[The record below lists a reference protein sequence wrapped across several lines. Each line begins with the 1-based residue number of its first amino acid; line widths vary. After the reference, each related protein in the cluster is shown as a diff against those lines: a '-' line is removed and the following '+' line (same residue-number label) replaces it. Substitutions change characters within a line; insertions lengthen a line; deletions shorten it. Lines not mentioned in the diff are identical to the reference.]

1 MMSLRRATRTARLAI
16 LVLPLVALLTLSQEV
31 RAQSAA
37 PQYSVIKLAPFPFW
51 PGAITSSGNVVG
63 YGYVGGNAHVF
74 FWSNGVMTDLGT
86 MGGSQAVSQ
95 GLNDAGQITGEVLTS
110 HGIDTYI
117 YTNGSVLDLGQPTN
131 NYYGIGINNRGDVAS
146 NTGGGTPYLYANGV
160 IQDLNMG
167 GCSGE
172 IGIDVNDS
180 DVVLGDGGGG
190 PCGHQS
196 SVVWS
201 GGNFQILPSTTGAW
215 FTQPAKINAGGQIAG
230 WAGFTTAPSAH
241 PVVWQP
247 DNAGGWT
254 LVDLGVPAGVDGAYA
269 FGINNL
275 GVVVGE
281 MDSALYGNH
290 GHGFVWDPTHGIQDL
305 NSLIAP
311 GSGMVLGNAQA
322 INNSGQI
329 VGFFSDGTAYL
340 LTPVHTTLSMGPQAM
355 EGNLTLSAGDTLQA
369 GYDFTMP
376 GSHPAATVSF
386 IGATVTFAWTCVSGP
401 GSGILVVPLA
411 NQSYTDAQGS
421 PDWYPSGEQ
430 NSPLV
435 YQGSVAVPN
444 GCNGGPVS
452 FREGGTFS
460 TGISSTD
467 TTNKINVR
475 WHYSGGGSAGG
486 WSGTKSVVP

>member
-1 MMSLRRATRTARLAI
+1 M
-16 LVLPLVALLTLSQEV
+16 
-31 RAQSAA
+31 
-37 PQYSVIKLAPFPFW
+37 
-51 PGAITSSGNVVG
+51 
-63 YGYVGGNAHVF
+63 
-74 FWSNGVMTDLGT
+74 
-86 MGGSQAVSQ
+86 
-95 GLNDAGQITGEVLTS
+95 
-110 HGIDTYI
+110 
-117 YTNGSVLDLGQPTN
+117 LDLGQPTN
-131 NYYGIGINNRGDVAS
+131 NYYLIGINNRGDVAS
-146 NTGGGTPYLYANGV
+146 NVGGGTPYLYANGV

-180 DVVLGDGGGG
+180 DVAVGDGGGG
-190 PCGHQS
+190 PCGLQS
-196 SVVWS
+196 SIVWS
-201 GGNFQILPSTTGAW
+201 GGNFQILPSTPGARA
-215 FTQPAKINAGGQIAG
+215 TQPIKINAGGQIAG
-230 WAGFTTAPSAH
+230 FSDAPSAI
-241 PVVWQP
+241 PVIWQP
-247 DNAGGWT
+247 DNAGGYI
-254 LVDLGVPAGVDGAYA
+254 VVNLGLPAGAYDAYA
-269 FGINNL
+269 YGINNL
-275 GVVVGE
+275 GVVVGG
-281 MDSALYGNH
+281 MDSALYGN
-290 GHGFVWDPTHGIQDL
+290 HGFVWDPTHGIQDL

-311 GSGMVLGNAQA
+311 GSGMVLGTAQA

-329 VGFFSDGTAYL
+329 VGFFSDGTGYL
-340 LTPVHTTLSMGPQAM
+340 LTPVVQTTLSMGPQAM

-467 TTNKINVR
+467 TKDKINIR